1 MNVSN
6 NFKDNIKEW
15 ISIDNNIMNIEDE
28 IEPLKVKKNKLQKIK
43 KEKENTILEYMKTN
57 NITNNDIV
65 LNDGKL
71 KYYNSKSTEP
81 ISKKLVTEKIN
92 EYFKDNKLEGDK
104 LLDYIFNNRDKK
116 IIPVLKRVI
125 QK

>member
-15 ISIDNNIMNIEDE
+15 ISIDNSIMNIDDE
-28 IEPLKVKKNKLQKIK
+28 IEPLKIKKNKLQKIK
-43 KEKENTILEYMKTN
+43 KDKEYIILEYMKKN

-71 KYYNSKSTEP
+71 KYYNSKLTEP
-81 ISKKLVTEKIN
+81 ISKKLITEKIN
-92 EYFKDNKLEGDK
+92 EYFKNNKLEGDK

-116 IIPVLKRVI
+116 VIPVLKRVI

>member
-43 KEKENTILEYMKTN
+43 KDKENTILEYMKTN

>member
-28 IEPLKVKKNKLQKIK
+28 IEPLKIKKNKLQKIK

-92 EYFKDNKLEGDK
+92 EYFKNNKLEGDK

>member
-92 EYFKDNKLEGDK
+92 EYFKNNKLEGDK